1 MKVKRYQQVETD
13 SLQEGDLLTIDGVQW
28 IVIKADGEDITVQ
41 QYDHIEDHVFNDDGS
56 NKYEGS
62 DLQEFLKEYR
72 KRFKSKALG
81 EFYILPM
88 EAYEDGFLSDP
99 RNRIRFNDN
108 GYGTYYWTAS
118 PTVGIGNLVRGIFTS
133 GSVVS
138 YGAYISYGVAPAC
151 KLNLASLIGTD
162 RCREKLLT
170 EIRDLLQKVAE
181 AL

>member
-62 DLQEFLKEYR
+62 DLQKFLKEYR

-108 GYGTYYWTAS
+108 GYSAYYWTAS
-118 PTVGIGNLVRGIFTS
+118 PNVGNGNVVRYILTS
-133 GSVVS
+133 GDVGYDYAINSN
-138 YGAYISYGVAPAC
+138 GVAPAC

-162 RCREKLLT
+162 RCREELLT

>member
-1 MKVKRYQQVETD
+1 M
-13 SLQEGDLLTIDGVQW
+13 QW
-28 IVIKADGEDITVQ
+28 IVIKADAEDITVQ

-81 EFYILPM
+81 ELYILPM

-118 PTVGIGNLVRGIFTS
+118 PYVGIGYYVRYVNTS
-133 GSVVS
+133 GIVNGNIASS
-138 YGAYISYGVAPAC
+138 SYGVAPAC
-151 KLNLASLIGTD
+151 KLNLASFIGTD
-162 RCREKLLT
+162 RCREELLT

>member
-28 IVIKADGEDITVQ
+28 IVIEADGEDITVQ
-41 QYDHIEDHVFNDDGS
+41 QYDHIDDHVFNDDGS

-62 DLQEFLKEYR
+62 DIQKYLKEYR

-88 EAYEDGFLSDP
+88 EAYEDGFLSDS

-108 GYGTYYWTAS
+108 GYSTYYWTAS
-118 PTVGIGNLVRGIFTS
+118 PYVGFGSNVRNVNPS
-133 GSVVS
+133 GYVS
-138 YGAYISYGVAPAC
+138 YGGANYSYGVAPAC

-162 RCREKLLT
+162 RCREELLT